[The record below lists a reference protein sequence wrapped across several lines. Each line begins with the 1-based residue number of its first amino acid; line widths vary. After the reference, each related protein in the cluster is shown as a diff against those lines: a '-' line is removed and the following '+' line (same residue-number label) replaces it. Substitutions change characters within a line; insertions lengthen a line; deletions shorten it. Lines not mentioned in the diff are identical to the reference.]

1 MSNEIE
7 YPIYTAKKL
16 LHTASSILKTVGDSY
31 GESFVQDAK
40 EKVDLALTSLDEIET
55 NAVDLCIQELQN
67 IDQEEIDW
75 DNLPA
80 DDSPNWLEDLL
91 EAINFLQSLPSMLFG
106 KS

>member
-31 GESFVQDAK
+31 GESFVQDAT
-40 EKVDLALTSLDEIET
+40 EQIDLALTHLDEIET
-55 NAVDLCIQELQN
+55 NAVAFCVQELQN
-67 IDQEEIDW
+67 IDKEEIDW
-75 DNLPA
+75 DNLPV
-80 DDSPNWLEDLL
+80 DDSPKWI
-91 EAINFLQSLPSMLFG
+91 EAIKFLQSLPSMLFG